1 MSSNALAQQTPDAAP
16 RGSDLPSPD
25 ARPDAD
31 VLIFDGECGFCRGQ
45 VARLDRWDRGGRLA
59 YLSLH
64 DPRVA
69 ERYPHLS
76 REDLL
81 AAMYLVTPSGER
93 HRGAAAARYL
103 SRRLPRL
110 WLLAPLLHIPG
121 SLPCWQWM
129 YDQVAKRRYLLGGR
143 VADPKACENGA
154 CRVHR

>member
-16 RGSDLPSPD
+16 RVTGLPSPD
-25 ARPDAD
+25 QRPGAD
-31 VLIFDGECGFCRGQ
+31 VVIFDGECGFCRAQ

-59 YLSLH
+59 FLSLH

-69 ERYPHLS
+69 ERYPDLS
-76 REDLL
+76 QEDLL
-81 AAMYLVTPSGER
+81 AAMYLVTPTGER

-103 SRRLPRL
+103 SRKLPRM

-129 YDQVAKRRYLLGGR
+129 YDQVARRRYLLGGR
-143 VADPKACENGA
+143 VADPDACENGA
-154 CRVHR
+154 CRIHR